1 MGDESSRPPHFLNS
15 GAEGCIHIVT
25 VANVFYGQLMPD

>member
-15 GAEGCIHIVT
+15 GAKRCIHIVT
-25 VANVFYGQLMPD
+25 VADLFYEQLMPD